1 MDISKI
7 RICFFLGTLNLGGIG
22 KLTLN
27 LTEEFLS
34 RGIEVDLF
42 LLKKEGDYSDQIP
55 KGARVFVADGN
66 NILRVY
72 KFIKY
77 LKKEKPSVSIST
89 RQRLSI
95 GNIVACLFAKTEP
108 IVSVHT
114 NITVENEKLGKRRK
128 ATDLITNVLYKLP
141 DKFIAVSNGV
151 AKDLN
156 FRTGVD
162 VDKIRVI
169 YNPVYI
175 EKKDYEITLNEEVE
189 NLIYNDKQFIISAAR
204 FTEQKD
210 LFTLIRAFHL
220 VRNRRDLYLVIL
232 GDGPLRN
239 EIEDLIDEFDL
250 NDYVILT
257 GFVNNP
263 ESYIERACLF
273 VMSSKWEGFGN
284 VLVEAMG
291 VGTPVLSTDC
301 PSGPSEILEDGKFGY
316 LVEVENPQLMANG
329 IINTIDNPISSS
341 KLIERAKDFSV
352 SKIADEY
359 LDFVLNKN

>member
-1 MDISKI
+1 M

-27 LTEEFLS
+27 LTEEFLN

-42 LLKKEGDYSDQIP
+42 LLKKEGDYSEQIP
-55 KGARVFVADGN
+55 KGARVFVAEGN
-66 NILRVY
+66 NILRVL
-72 KFIKY
+72 KFLQY
-77 LKKEKPSVSIST
+77 LRKEKPNVSIST

-95 GNIVACLFAKTEP
+95 GNIVACFFTITEP

-114 NITVENEKLGKRRK
+114 NITVENEKLGKQRK
-128 ATDLITNVLYKLP
+128 ATDIITKLLYKIP

-162 VDKIRVI
+162 ISKIRVI
-169 YNPVYI
+169 YNPVYV
-175 EKKDYEITLNEEVE
+175 EKSDNITTLHKEVE
-189 NLIYNDKQFIISAAR
+189 SLIKNDKTYVISAAR

-210 LFTLIRAFHL
+210 LFTLIRAFHI
-220 VRNRRDLYLVIL
+220 VRKKRDLYLVIL

-239 EIEDLIDEFDL
+239 EIVNLIDEL
-250 NDYVILT
+250 NLSDYVILT

-263 ESYIERACLF
+263 ENYIERACLF

-301 PSGPSEILEDGKFGY
+301 PSGPSEILEDGKFGH

-359 LDFVLNKN
+359 LKFLFNKNCQI